1 MPLPQGGG
9 KTQGPVLETLGLV
22 HFKRGAEML
31 EAFISSC
38 RGAILQKISAKN
50 VYFIVDGNIIA
61 LIVVAVVS
69 LAAFATVVCVL
80 SMTR

>member
-1 MPLPQGGG
+1 
-9 KTQGPVLETLGLV
+9 
-22 HFKRGAEML
+22 ML
-31 EAFISSC
+31 KAFISSC